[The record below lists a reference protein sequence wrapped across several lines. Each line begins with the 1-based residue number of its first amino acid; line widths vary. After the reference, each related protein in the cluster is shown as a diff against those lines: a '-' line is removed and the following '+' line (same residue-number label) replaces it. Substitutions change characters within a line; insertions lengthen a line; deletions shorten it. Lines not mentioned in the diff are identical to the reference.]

1 MGWLFSERWP
11 TRRHLQD
18 HLLHSNGV
26 TTHKHCWKGN
36 NLWAVQS
43 AQKSDGTTVM
53 FVALYLTAYHGK
65 SLDGWGYK
73 DMDESAGPCKK
84 NCPLS
89 FIELVEAHERE
100 HGYGPI
106 GYAAGW
112 RDEVRAYHARG
123 KLVLTE
129 GQKIKVFGNE
139 YTVGERRRGGTYF
152 IWDYTAR
159 YNLPRRM
166 FRHVEVLS

>member
-1 MGWLFSERWP
+1 VGGAG
-11 TRRHLQD
+11 RH
-18 HLLHSNGV
+18 
-26 TTHKHCWKGN
+26 
-36 NLWAVQS
+36 
-43 AQKSDGTTVM
+43 QKSDGTTVR
-53 FVALYLTAYHGK
+53 FVGAVSLTAYHGK
-65 SLDGWGYK
+65 EPRRLGLQGYGRV
-73 DMDESAGPCKK
+73 DAGPCQK

-152 IWDYTAR
+152 IWDYTTR

-166 FRHVEVLS
+166 FRHVEVMV